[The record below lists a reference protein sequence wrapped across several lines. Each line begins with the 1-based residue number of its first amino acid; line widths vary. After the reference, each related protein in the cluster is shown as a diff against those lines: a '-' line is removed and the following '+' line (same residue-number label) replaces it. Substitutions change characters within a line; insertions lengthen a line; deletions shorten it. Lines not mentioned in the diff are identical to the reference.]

1 MAMRSS
7 RKARRS
13 APISPTRS
21 RKPISR
27 RRGERAAYYRWMFFG
42 AGPVEAATTNKALGV
57 EPPEGKTVMVGYGR
71 FSDVLDTLEFAVSRS
86 DYVAGNRFSAA
97 DVYLGSQI
105 GAGMMFGVI
114 EKRPAFESYYAR
126 ISQRPAALRARAIDD
141 ALVAERK
148 KA

>member
-71 FSDVLDTLEFAVSRS
+71 FSDVLDTLEFAVSRGE
-86 DYVAGNRFSAA
+86 YLAGNRFSAA

-114 EKRPAFESYYAR
+114 EKRLYPWHDGE
-126 ISQRPAALRARAIDD
+126 D
-141 ALVAERK
+141 AEHRQ
-148 KA
+148 